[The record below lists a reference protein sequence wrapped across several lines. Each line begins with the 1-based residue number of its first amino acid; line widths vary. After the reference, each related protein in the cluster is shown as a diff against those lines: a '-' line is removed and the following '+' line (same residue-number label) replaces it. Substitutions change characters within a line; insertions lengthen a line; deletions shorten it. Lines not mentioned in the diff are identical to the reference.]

1 MEKSKTQLNKIAGIE
16 DGVNSI
22 VNFFEELLDNTS
34 NKVNDGQAQTESGPT
49 VNLQTSNANQ
59 EENIA
64 KKAEAS
70 VVTGENS
77 MSEELKKQEEVKEEA
92 CGSAKKEEKKV
103 EKHAEMEPVQNEV
116 VADAEAPIEAEAEVA
131 AEAKKEDEPKAEEEK
146 PAEEKAEEP
155 KEDKPA
161 DTGVELKKDVK
172 DEPKKEIKDAD
183 FKKAEGLLNKVLKN
197 ELAEA
202 GEGEE
207 ESEDIKNIKEALSA
221 LGMKEEKPEG
231 ALESAEDGQE
241 FPFAADP
248 IACGACGT
256 EAAAPVAAPVASYTA
271 RFQKKA
277 TLGESTWIIKNASTN
292 EDFVSFDV
300 KAAFGKDIDKDEIR
314 AKYASSKE
322 FGRAVMASLIEN
334 KVASALGVQA
344 AVLQVVAHYTPCYP
358 SAAMFKANTKSSF
371 PKASGAG
378 DTAND
383 ATLLPAKV
391 AAQEAGLEKTAAET
405 ASLPGDG
412 KLLPGAEKRSEK
424 VNTKVEESA
433 TPANSTK
440 VESETDKKL
449 IASYESKLKALA
461 EENNKLKIEAQLQE
475 KTAIAKEC
483 ITLMVKAGLLRA
495 NEQVRIA
502 ALKDGLSI
510 EAANAKAIAA
520 SINEQTKCLLGMPT
534 AQLNAYK
541 QSIAHLQPA
550 VAKTA
555 SVDLPVMNVK
565 ASVADSAKAEEE
577 RILSILEWDD

>member
-1 MEKSKTQLNKIAGIE
+1 METKQTELNKVAGIE
-16 DGVNSI
+16 EGVKAI
-22 VNFFEELLDNTS
+22 VNFFKGMVQDISSTIQG
-34 NKVNDGQAQTESGPT
+34 GQTQPGSGPEP
-49 VNLQTSNANQ
+49 VLQTSNANQ

-70 VVTGENS
+70 VVTGENN
-77 MSEELKKQEEVKEEA
+77 MEELKKTEEVKEEA
-92 CGSAKKEEKKV
+92 CGSAEACNKADKKV
-103 EKHAEMEPVQNEV
+103 EKKAEVEAPVEQEV
-116 VADAEAPIEAEAEVA
+116 VAAEEAPIATEAAPIET
-131 AEAKKEDEPKAEEEK
+131 EAKKEDEPKAEEEK
-146 PAEEKAEEP
+146 PAEEEKAEEP
-155 KEDKPA
+155 KA
-161 DTGVELKKDVK
+161 DEGVDFKKDEK
-172 DEPKKEIKDAD
+172 AEPKKEIKEAD

-197 ELAEA
+197 ETAESA
-202 GEGEE
+202 EGEE
-207 ESEDIKNIKEALSA
+207 ESEDIKNIKEALKA
-221 LGMKEEKPEG
+221 LGMKEEKAEG
-231 ALESAEDGQE
+231 EFESAEGAGE
-241 FPFAADP
+241 FPFEQAAP
-248 IACGACGT
+248 IAPAEGA
-256 EAAAPVAAPVASYTA
+256 EAVPAIASYTA
-271 RFQKKA
+271 RFEKKA
-277 TLGESTWIIKNASTN
+277 TLGESTWIIKNAATN

-300 KAAFGKDIDKDEIR
+300 KAAFGKNIDNDPIR
-314 AKYASSKE
+314 SKYASSKE

-334 KVASALGVQA
+334 KVASALGVQS

-391 AAQEAGLEKTAAET
+391 AAQEAGLEKTAAAET
-405 ASLPGDG
+405 AAIPGDG

-424 VNTKVEESA
+424 VNTKTEESA

-440 VESETDKKL
+440 VETETDKKL

-550 VAKTA
+550 VTKTA
-555 SVDLPVMNVK
+555 AADLPVMSVK
-565 ASVADSAKAEEE
+565 ASAADTVQAEEN
-577 RILSILEWDD
+577 RILQILEWDK

>member
-1 MEKSKTQLNKIAGIE
+1 MEKNKTQLNKVAGIE
-16 DGVNSI
+16 DGVNAI
-22 VNFFEELLDNTS
+22 VNFFEELLDNVS

-70 VVTGENS
+70 VVTGEKS

-146 PAEEKAEEP
+146 PAEEKADEP
-155 KEDKPA
+155 KKEDKPA

-202 GEGEE
+202 GEGED
-207 ESEDIKNIKEALSA
+207 ESEDIKNIKEALQA

-231 ALESAEDGQE
+231 ALESAEDGAE

-248 IACGACGT
+248 IACGA
-256 EAAAPVAAPVASYTA
+256 EATAPVAAPVASYTA

-405 ASLPGDG
+405 AALPGDG
-412 KLLPGAEKRSEK
+412 KLLPGAEKRPEK

-565 ASVADSAKAEEE
+565 ASVADSAKAEED